1 MSKESSFSLIS
12 DGIAKAL
19 LSKKRT
25 DFKLSKK
32 RNVKTCSFVLYNS
45 YFKNHSN
52 IKVNKSDTN
61 SNYSK
66 KSQQS
71 QCAFRKERNICHRN
85 NCNPSLD
92 VNTKD
97 VSKPLY
103 LYDKIKSRILK
114 AKCTKVSCQQSSYRL
129 VSPVLPRL
137 IESDSLRN
145 YRLLK
150 TYESTSSSSS
160 SRTHYMN
167 KLGHSSANNSVMNNR
182 HKQLQNY
189 KGMNI

>member
-19 LSKKRT
+19 LSKKRS
-25 DFKLSKK
+25 DFKLGKK

-45 YFKNHSN
+45 YFNNHSD
-52 IKVNKSDTN
+52 IRVNKSDIN
-61 SNYSK
+61 SNHSK
-66 KSQQS
+66 TNQYS
-71 QCAFRKERNICHRN
+71 QCMFRKVRNICHRN
-85 NCNPSLD
+85 NCCPSLD

-97 VSKPLY
+97 GSKPLY

-114 AKCTKVSCQQSSYRL
+114 ARCNKVSCQQSSYRL
-129 VSPVLPRL
+129 VSPVLPKL
-137 IESDSLRN
+137 IGCDSLRN

-160 SRTHYMN
+160 RAHYMD
-167 KLGHSSANNSVMNNR
+167 KLGHSSANNSVMNSR

-189 KGMNI
+189 KGINI